1 MVVGA
6 KRQKIAPKSPQS
18 GFLPLFIWL
27 SICVQVWENP
37 GVDWQQHYGRHACK
51 IVTSHQWFLR
61 VTWQPLPCSRLRGVV
76 KATCQQWFVSERSAF
91 YFCGRRF
98 LAAMGSHI
106 RGCRVDSVSRS
117 WCSAPVIQSWFGSS
131 RFAIYKLLCSLC
143 FGRSWGNLVLCLQT
157 RVNPFPLNFCSP
169 YDLGKRWHSFFCSFC
184 LFFLCLEKNSTNNAI
199 HSSIG
204 PQTSER
210 ACLNQSGCAQS
221 KIRATACLFHV
232 LPLQDDS
239 SINCFGGFDS

>member
-131 RFAIYKLLCSLC
+131 RFVIYKLLCSLC

-169 YDLGKRWHSFFCSFC
+169 YDLGKRWHSFF
-184 LFFLCLEKNSTNNAI
+184 L
-199 HSSIG
+199 
-204 PQTSER
+204 
-210 ACLNQSGCAQS
+210 
-221 KIRATACLFHV
+221 
-232 LPLQDDS
+232 
-239 SINCFGGFDS
+239 